1 MSVEAGHASSAL
13 VRRVRLPNDRRTPAA
28 ARALVRTVLEEAGL
42 DALVNEALLLTT
54 ELSTNAVVH
63 AGTELDIEVE
73 ADTGGLTVT
82 VTDFAPGPVEQLA
95 VGPRNDK
102 TEIGEV
108 AERGRGLLLVDHFA
122 SRWGTVHEGS
132 GKGVW
137 FRLVRKGP
145 PGTELATDGGEVTPT
160 VGELT
165 TLLQIG
171 PERQTEEG
179 LAEFAA
185 ELLARLARLTGA
197 TGGVVRLD
205 HGDGGGRAAAG
216 PARPRTPRRRRDDPG
231 AADRPAAVLGRARA
245 GRLPAGYAQPLAIIV
260 AERLSLHLENDRLR
274 RADLRRQTW
283 LTFLA
288 EASELLAQSLDV
300 NLTMALIPR
309 LVVPR
314 LGQWCAVHTTD
325 AWGRLQLAAATHA
338 DEEAVPQLHAALA
351 ETGPDSILARLEE
364 ASRLGQQAMFGTP
377 SEGFAVPLVARG
389 QPLGT
394 LAVGRHLRHRQDGDE
409 VAVLEDVARRAAL
422 AIDNARIHDE
432 RRKVARTLQ
441 ASLLPPAL
449 PHVPGIGFAAEYVPT
464 GAEVGGDFYD
474 VVSAGDDSWIV
485 VVGDVSGK
493 GVQAATVTGL
503 VRDVIRILVDDGKPM
518 TEILC
523 RVNRTLVQRGGGRYC
538 TLAMASVVQAG
549 QNLEVCLHLA
559 EPRPGRPGTRGRQ
572 DVLRRRG
579 RDGARPARDDHLTGR
594 AGNAV
599 PGRLADLL
607 HRRRHRATPRP
618 RAVRHRPPARRGE
631 AARGLSGGRDGGPA
645 ALDHDQLL
653 GRGAPRRHRHPG
665 APQRRLIL
673 SYRSGKVVSVAKTQ
687 FYTATTID
695 GFIADENNSLDWLF
709 EADSD
714 PGSNPFTAFFAEV
727 GAFAMGATTYE
738 WVMEHDRL
746 DQEPIKWSDY
756 YGDVPAW
763 VFTHRTLPPVPGA
776 DLTFVQGD
784 VRPVHEAMVSAARR
798 QEHLAGRRG
807 GELAGAFADAG
818 LLDEIILGVAPVA
831 LGAGAPLLPRRIE
844 SSRLTLTGVEQRGQ
858 FAYLTYAVGAPA

>member
-73 ADTGGLTVT
+73 ADSGGLTVT

-95 VGPRNDK
+95 VGPRNEK
-102 TEIGEV
+102 SEIGEV

-145 PGTELATDGGEVTPT
+145 PGTELTAADGVVTPT

-171 PERQTEEG
+171 PERQTEDG

-185 ELLARLARLTGA
+185 ELLSRLARLTGA

-205 HGDGGGRAAAG
+205 HGDGGGRQLL
-216 PARPRTPRRRRDDPG
+216 ARHGRAPRDDAETIRVPLTVQ
-231 AADRPAAVLGRARA
+231 RPYSGELELDAS
-245 GRLPAGYAQPLAIIV
+245 PAGYAQPLATIV
-260 AERLSLHLENDRLR
+260 AERFSLHLENDRLR

-377 SEGFAVPLVARG
+377 HEGFAVPLVARG

-394 LAVGRHLRHRQDGDE
+394 LSVGRHLRHRQDGDE

-474 VVSAGDDSWIV
+474 VVGAGDDSWVV

-538 TLAMASVVQAG
+538 TLAMASVVQVG
-549 QNLEVCLHLA
+549 DNLDVCLHLA
-559 EPRPGRPGTRGRQ
+559 GHDRAVLVRADGKTSFVGEGGTALGLLETITSPDAPVTLYPGDSLIFYTDGVTE
-572 DVLRRRG
+572 RRRG
-579 RDGARPARDDHLTGR
+579 RELFGTGRLRDAAAPLAGYPADVMAARLRSTTINFSVEEPRDDI
-594 AGNAV
+594 A
-599 PGRLADLL
+599 
-607 HRRRHRATPRP
+607 
-618 RAVRHRPPARRGE
+618 
-631 AARGLSGGRDGGPA
+631 
-645 ALDHDQLL
+645 
-653 GRGAPRRHRHPG
+653 
-665 APQRRLIL
+665 IL
-673 SYRSGKVVSVAKTQ
+673 VLR
-687 FYTATTID
+687 
-695 GFIADENNSLDWLF
+695 N
-709 EADSD
+709 
-714 PGSNPFTAFFAEV
+714 
-727 GAFAMGATTYE
+727 
-738 WVMEHDRL
+738 
-746 DQEPIKWSDY
+746 
-756 YGDVPAW
+756 
-763 VFTHRTLPPVPGA
+763 
-776 DLTFVQGD
+776 
-784 VRPVHEAMVSAARR
+784 
-798 QEHLAGRRG
+798 
-807 GELAGAFADAG
+807 DA
-818 LLDEIILGVAPVA
+818 
-831 LGAGAPLLPRRIE
+831 
-844 SSRLTLTGVEQRGQ
+844 
-858 FAYLTYAVGAPA
+858 